1 MLVHSASPINSKQ
14 KISKRG
20 GGVLNTLVCK
30 IPELHFYKYQYCGP
44 FTKLE
49 KRLARGDPGINP
61 LDKACLKHDIAY
73 SKNSDLSDRHKADY
87 ELEQRAWERVK
98 SKDASIGEKAAALLV
113 TNAMKPKGK
122 LGMGLKINKI
132 KSKKG
137 KGEPWGLWGA
147 GAAGIAKAVNDVK
160 TSKQQLAEEQRHN
173 LAMEKAAT
181 TGKGLKGK
189 GLYLAPYRKGK

>member
-1 MLVHSASPINSKQ
+1 MLVHNASPINSKQ

-20 GGVLNTLVCK
+20 GGILNTLVSK
-30 IPELHFYKYQYCGP
+30 IPELHIYKYQYCGP

-49 KRLARGDPGINP
+49 KKTCERRS
-61 LDKACLKHDIAY
+61 C
-73 SKNSDLSDRHKADY
+73 KNSDLSDRHKADY
-87 ELEQRAWERVK
+87 ELEQCAWERVK

-113 TNAMKPKGK
+113 TNAMKAKKEIRKGGFLPLLLPI
-122 LGMGLKINKI
+122 LGAL
-132 KSKKG
+132 
-137 KGEPWGLWGA
+137 GA
-147 GAAGIAKAVNDVK
+147 LGRGAAGIAKAVNDVK

-189 GLYLAPYRKGK
+189 GLYLAPYRKGKGLYLAPYKKNSQ